1 MKFDRSKHVSFD
13 VETSSK
19 VNPEYALQP
28 FRVLKDEAFV
38 SSFAIADWDEK
49 LQSEAHPTPNKLQLG
64 NFLQHCLDH
73 NLTIIAWNAPFDAAW
88 LIAMGLEDLV
98 MKCKWLDAMLLWK
111 HLTVTPEYEKS
122 AGKKKAYDLKS
133 AVAEFYPQHAGYEED
148 IDFHSDDP
156 EVVAK
161 RLAYNKK
168 DAIFTFMLAE
178 KFYNELSENPAR
190 LRAALIEAQ
199 CVPMIAGTIVRGLN
213 VDVKAAEDLYR
224 MLDAEKFKHLDDLE
238 PHGATPE
245 ILASPAQLSK
255 LLFEDWGLPVIKT
268 TAKGQPSTDK
278 ESLHELFTTIEDPRA
293 ESVRRYREAIG
304 NQNKFADGTLDSVKY
319 NGDGCTRPVA
329 RVFGTYTGRLTFAS
343 KQGKGKKAVPVGIP
357 LHQMKGDKGGKLDKF
372 FRKMI
377 VPPPGCSI
385 VEFDAAGQEFRW
397 MAVESGD
404 ETMLQL
410 CLPGE
415 DPHSYMGSRIVQMD
429 YKEFLAEVKSGK
441 KKAKLDRNLG
451 KFANLSFQYRIS
463 AKSATAKA
471 RVNYNLDVREPF
483 IANVKSVYLS
493 TYTEIQKYWT
503 RQITKSVKQGYVETL
518 AGRRVSLES
527 ERHRSSWAVESTAIN
542 YPIQGVGADQK
553 YLACMCLKPLLT
565 KFGGHLWFELHDGL
579 YSVVP
584 DEKVEQFAVEGK
596 KILDNLPYTKAWGF
610 TPPVPM
616 PWDCKTGKRW
626 SELKEFVG

>member
-1 MKFDRSKHVSFD
+1 MFDRSKHVSFD

-28 FRVLKDEAFV
+28 FRVLKGEAFV
-38 SSFAIADWDEK
+38 SSYAIVKYNAGEKEIVASAMPSKDE
-49 LQSEAHPTPNKLQLG
+49 LSALLNYCISTQR
-64 NFLQHCLDH
+64 
-73 NLTIIAWNAPFDAAW
+73 TIIAWNAPFDAAW

-98 MKCKWLDAMLLWK
+98 MRCRWLDGLLLWK
-111 HLTVTPEYEKS
+111 HLTVTPEYEKT
-122 AGKKKAYDLKS
+122 AGKKKSYGLKE

-199 CVPMIAGTIVRGLN
+199 CIPMIAGTIVRGLN

-304 NQNKFADGTLDSVKY
+304 NQNKFAEGTLDSVQY
-319 NGDGCTRPVA
+319 NGDGCTRPGFKI
-329 RVFGTYTGRLTFAS
+329 FGTYTGRGTFAS
-343 KQGKGKKAVPVGIP
+343 KQGKGKNARPVGIA
-357 LHQMKGDKGGKLDKF
+357 LHQIPRGPIYRKLF
-372 FRKMI
+372 AA
-377 VPPPGCSI
+377 PPGYSI
-385 VEFDAAGQEFRW
+385 VSADASGQEFRW

-415 DPHSYMGSRIVQMD
+415 DAHSYMGSRIVNRD
-429 YKEFLAEVKSGK
+429 YKEFVADVKAGK
-441 KKAKLDRNLG
+441 KKAKQDRNLG
-451 KFANLSFQYRIS
+451 KFANLAFQYRIS

-471 RVNYNLDVREPF
+471 RVNYNLDVQVAF
-483 IANVKSVYLS
+483 IDKIRSVYLT
-493 TYTEIQKYWT
+493 TYTGIPQYWN
-503 RQITKSVKQGYVETL
+503 RQIYKAVKQGYVETL

-527 ERHRSSWAVESTAIN
+527 TDRRSSWAVESTAIN
-542 YPIQGVGADQK
+542 YPVQGIGADQK
-553 YLACMCLKPLLT
+553 YLALMCTKPLMA
-565 KFGGHLWFELHDGL
+565 KHGAHFWFELHDGL
-579 YSVVP
+579 FYIVP
-584 DEKVEQFAVEGK
+584 DGEVAAFTVEVKKV
-596 KILDNLPYTKAWGF
+596 LDNLPYQKAWNF
-610 TPPVPM
+610 TPPIPL
-616 PWDCKTGKRW
+616 PWDCHVGKKW
-626 SELKEFVG
+626 GSMIDADKFLEGVK